1 MIRWNAELSRRLACG
16 DDEKRALGP
25 LIRRFIELSRKAR
38 REGFASLE
46 ADEEPGIDDPLFK
59 VGIKL
64 VGEGISGDGL
74 EEILTTYLLVSD
86 EKGWPFL
93 KSCVIVDGL
102 VSLADGDEPALIVRK
117 LVSYYGADRA
127 LNALQELEG
136 SAP

>member
-1 MIRWNAELSRRLACG
+1 MIRWNAELSRRLSCS
-16 DDEKRALGP
+16 DDDKRALGP
-25 LIRRFIELSRKAR
+25 LIRRFVELSRKVR
-38 REGFASLE
+38 REGFASLGTD
-46 ADEEPGIDDPLFK
+46 DESAIDDPLFK
-59 VGIKL
+59 IGIKL
-64 VGEGISGDGL
+64 VSEGVSGDGL
-74 EEILTTYLLVSD
+74 EEILATYLLVSE

-102 VSLADGDEPALIVRK
+102 VSLADSDEPALIVRK